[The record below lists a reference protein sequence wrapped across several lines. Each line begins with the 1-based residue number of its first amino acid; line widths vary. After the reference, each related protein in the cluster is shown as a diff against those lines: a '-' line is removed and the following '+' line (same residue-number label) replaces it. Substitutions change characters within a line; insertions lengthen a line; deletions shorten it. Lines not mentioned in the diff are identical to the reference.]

1 MAQRM
6 HSNHFRTAVL
16 CATLLAGAAAP
27 ALAAQPDLALGK
39 RLQAMGYDVQADAD
53 GDYQVLF
60 GLHGQGGERRQLT
73 YVRSP
78 VETFGSYRI
87 REIWSPAYQA
97 QGATLPAA
105 VANRLL
111 EDAQADILGG
121 WVRQGGTAVFVV
133 KLAADADDTALREAL
148 EAAARG
154 ADAMDAELNAGRDA
168 F

>member
-6 HSNHFRTAVL
+6 HSTTFRTAAL
-16 CATLLAGAAAP
+16 LAALLAGTAAP
-27 ALAAQPDLALGK
+27 ALAAPDQALGK

-53 GDYQVLF
+53 GDYQLLF
-60 GLHGQGGERRQLT
+60 GLREQGRERQQLI

-78 VETFGSYRI
+78 VETFGSHRI

-97 QGATLPAA
+97 KGDTLPAA

-154 ADAMDAELNAGRDA
+154 ADAMDAELNAGKDA

>member
-1 MAQRM
+1 MALRM
-6 HSNHFRTAVL
+6 HSTMFPKL
-16 CATLLAGAAAP
+16 PLLAALLAAALP
-27 ALAAQPDLALGK
+27 AAAETPDAALGK
-39 RLQAMGYDVQADAD
+39 RLQALGYDVQADED

-60 GLHGQGGERRQLT
+60 GLRDHGQERKQLT

-87 REIWSPAYQA
+87 REVWSPAYQT
-97 QGATLPAA
+97 QGDSLPAK

-111 EDAQADILGG
+111 EDAQSDILGG

-133 KLAADADDTALREAL
+133 KIPADADDAALREAL

-154 ADAMDAELNAGRDA
+154 ADAMDAELNGGKDL

>member
-1 MAQRM
+1 M
-6 HSNHFRTAVL
+6 HSTTFRTAAL
-16 CATLLAGAAAP
+16 LAALLAGVAAP
-27 ALAAQPDLALGK
+27 ALAAPDQALGK
-39 RLQAMGYDVQADAD
+39 RLRAMGYDVQADAD
-53 GDYQVLF
+53 GDYQLLF
-60 GLHGQGGERRQLT
+60 GLRAQGRERQQLI

-78 VETFGSYRI
+78 VETFGSHRI

-97 QGATLPAA
+97 KGDTLPAA

-111 EDAQADILGG
+111 EDAQSDILGG

-133 KLAADADDTALREAL
+133 KFADADDTALREAL

-154 ADAMDAELNAGRDA
+154 ADAMDAELNAGKDA